1 MKPQAFPFQRV
12 CSLLKSKEQTINFEE
27 VRIKDF
33 KIIKSIR
40 NITYSTY

>member
-1 MKPQAFPFQRV
+1 MKPQAFSFQRA

-27 VRIKDF
+27 VLIKDF

-40 NITYSTY
+40 NITYFTY